1 MSTRGELCLSICED
15 YKNTGLGFFIVS
27 RISDSKNP
35 ITLIFSFMKY
45 FIILFSALFFSAC
58 TLNSSNSPIKNTITT
73 ESPSATTSLSGELEY
88 SSTGDIALDL
98 SMNYEYLD
106 SENKKFSSGTLGDII
121 SRTPYTIVYF
131 YPKDGTPNCTI
142 QALDFSLMKE
152 DFLAKGYQI
161 IGVSADNADSH
172 MQFAERNELRI
183 ALLEDLS
190 GTLLEQFGNK

>member
-1 MSTRGELCLSICED
+1 MKVLFLIVP
-15 YKNTGLGFFIVS
+15 LFFLASCTNSVTET
-27 RISDSKNP
+27 KNP
-35 ITLIFSFMKY
+35 
-45 FIILFSALFFSAC
+45 
-58 TLNSSNSPIKNTITT
+58 
-73 ESPSATTSLSGELEY
+73 ESTPSATTSVSGELEY

-98 SMNYEYLD
+98 SMSYEYLD
-106 SENKKFSSGTLGDII
+106 SANKRFSSGTLGDII
-121 SRTPYTIVYF
+121 ARTPYTIVYF

-152 DFLAKGYQI
+152 DFLAKGYQV

-172 MQFAERNELRI
+172 MQFAEQNALRI